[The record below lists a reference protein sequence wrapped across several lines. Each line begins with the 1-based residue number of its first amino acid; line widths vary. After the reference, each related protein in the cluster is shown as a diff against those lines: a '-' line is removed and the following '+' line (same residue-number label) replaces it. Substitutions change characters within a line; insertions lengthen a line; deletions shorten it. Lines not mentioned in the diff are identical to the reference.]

1 MILSSEQQAIAE
13 MAQRFADDKLWPMA
27 AERDRTHEFPSALL
41 AEMGELGLMGMVVPA
56 AWDGAEAGYVAM
68 AAAIAAIASGDGAV
82 STIMSVQNS
91 LVASAIVAYGDEA
104 QKERFLRSLAQGKS
118 IGCFCLTEP
127 QAGSD
132 PAALSTR
139 ALRDGESYVINGTKQ
154 FITSGKFGHLA
165 LVFAITDAQ
174 AGKRGISAFLV
185 PTDTPGYRVASL
197 EKKMGQRCSDTAQ
210 IVFEDCRIPAA
221 NLLGEEG
228 AGYKIALSNL
238 EGGRIGIAAQCI
250 GMAQRA
256 LNEAM
261 AYAKERITFGK
272 PIIEH
277 QAVSFRLAE
286 MVSQLE
292 AARQLVFHAAALK
305 DAGEPCLM
313 QACSAKLVASEA
325 AERICRDA
333 IQTLGGYGYSEEFPL
348 ERLYRDVRVSSIYEG
363 TSDIQKLIIA
373 REMVK

>member
-1 MILSSEQQAIAE
+1 MILTPEQTAIAE
-13 MAQRFADDKLWPMA
+13 MAQRFADEQLWLTA

-56 AWDGAEAGYVAM
+56 QWDGAEAGYVAM
-68 AAAIAAIASGDGAV
+68 AAAIAAIASGDGAI

-91 LVASAIVAYGDEA
+91 LVASALLSHGNAE

-127 QAGSD
+127 HAGSD
-132 PAALSTR
+132 PAALTTR
-139 ALRDGESYVINGTKQ
+139 AVRDGDAYVLNGTKQ
-154 FITSGKFGHLA
+154 FITSGANGHLA
-165 LVFAITDAQ
+165 LVFAVTDAQ

-185 PTDTPGYRVASL
+185 PTDTPGYRVAAI

-221 NLLGEEG
+221 NRLGEEG

-238 EGGRIGIAAQCI
+238 EGGRIGIAAQSI

-256 LNEAM
+256 LSEAM
-261 AYAKERITFGK
+261 AYAKDRTAFGK

-277 QAVSFRLAE
+277 QAVGFRLAE
-286 MVSQLE
+286 MVTQLE

-305 DAGEPCLM
+305 DAGELCLM
-313 QACSAKLVASEA
+313 QACAAKLFASEA

-333 IQTLGGYGYSEEFPL
+333 MQTLGGYGYVEDYPL
-348 ERLYRDVRVSSIYEG
+348 ERLYRDVRVASMYEG
-363 TSDIQKLIIA
+363 TSDIQKIIIA

>member
-1 MILSSEQQAIAE
+1 
-13 MAQRFADDKLWPMA
+13 MAQRFADEQLWLTA

-56 AWDGAEAGYVAM
+56 QWDGAEAGYVAM
-68 AAAIAAIASGDGAV
+68 AAAIAAIASGDGAI

-91 LVASAIVAYGDEA
+91 LVASALVAYGAPE

-127 QAGSD
+127 HAGSD
-132 PAALSTR
+132 PAALATR
-139 ALRDGESYVINGTKQ
+139 AVRDGDAYVLNGTKQ
-154 FITSGKFGHLA
+154 FITSGANGHLA
-165 LVFAITDAQ
+165 LVFAVTDAA

-185 PTDTPGYRVASL
+185 PTDTPGYRVAAI

-210 IVFEDCRIPAA
+210 IVFEGCRIPAA
-221 NLLGEEG
+221 NRLGEEG

-238 EGGRIGIAAQCI
+238 EGGRIGIAAQSI

-256 LNEAM
+256 LGEAM
-261 AYAKERITFGK
+261 AYAKDRTAFGK

-277 QAVSFRLAE
+277 QAVGFRLAE
-286 MVSQLE
+286 MVTQLE

-313 QACSAKLVASEA
+313 QACAAKLFASEA

-333 IQTLGGYGYSEEFPL
+333 MQTLGGYGYVEDYPL
-348 ERLYRDVRVSSIYEG
+348 ERLYRDVRVASMYEG
-363 TSDIQKLIIA
+363 TSDIQKIIIA